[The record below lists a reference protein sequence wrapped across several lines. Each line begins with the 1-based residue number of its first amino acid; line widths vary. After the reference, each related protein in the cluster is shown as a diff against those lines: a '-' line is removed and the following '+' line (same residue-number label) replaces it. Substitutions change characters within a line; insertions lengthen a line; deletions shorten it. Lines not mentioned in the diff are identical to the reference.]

1 MPVPYMSPGR
11 YKDVGLHYFQAG
23 GHMRQPNLVLFF
35 AFFSFC
41 SVVMFLINYVFVV
54 LGLVS
59 LVSQLVSYSCGQ

>member
-1 MPVPYMSPGR
+1 
-11 YKDVGLHYFQAG
+11 
-23 GHMRQPNLVLFF
+23 MRQPNLVLFF